1 MTEKA
6 GKRVTFGDQKVK
18 ADPAFLPPARLFPPD
33 GKPDRPTEVQVAET
47 YSLLTSR
54 ISQLGDKVEHILAVH
69 EKDFMSAFRAHMF
82 QVQKQL
88 VELKKRVDEG
98 EMRLRRDEHIVRLE
112 TALGR
117 LQEAALDLEKS
128 EKEARKEKEDWKGKA
143 EEALAEREFL
153 EKQVVVLMRQAT
165 VVKDS
170 GESSALPPL
179 RPSPPHSSRD
189 SPFPTAPFTPKS
201 DFGRWLDTLSKKHQ
215 IAHTDFLSTIETHF
229 LLIKSQFDS
238 SLAHLRN
245 TINDLKRSIRSLQ
258 TNTSTFATERSE
270 LESIFLDCVDEVKR
284 EIAIRRNL
292 SDARTV
298 SKFENRDK
306 GKVMEL
312 LFSNDK
318 LLGYLYEKM
327 FRSTGLSGRESMM
340 DRGEGESKSEQEL
353 LRELTAAPG
362 GELPQA
368 NRRSKS
374 SSSGKGK
381 RKDLVVLD
389 GKLMLAR

>member
-6 GKRVTFGDQKVK
+6 GKRVTFGDQQIKTD
-18 ADPAFLPPARLFPPD
+18 AALLPPRLFPPE
-33 GKPDRPTEVQVAET
+33 GKQDRPSEVQVAEN

-54 ISQLGDKVEHILAVH
+54 ISQLGDKVEHILSVH

-128 EKEARKEKEDWKGKA
+128 EKEARKEKQDWKEKA

-153 EKQVVVLMRQAT
+153 EKQVVVLMRQTT
-165 VVKDS
+165 VVKDT
-170 GESSALPPL
+170 GESPSLPPL

-189 SPFPTAPFTPKS
+189 SPFPSPFAPKS

-215 IAHTDFLSTIETHF
+215 ITHTDFLSTIETHF

-245 TINDLKRSIRSLQ
+245 TINDCKRSIRSLQ
-258 TNTSTFATERSE
+258 NNTSTFATERSE
-270 LESIFLDCVDEVKR
+270 LETIFLDCVEEVKR

-318 LLGYLYEKM
+318 LLGYLYERM

-340 DRGEGESKSEQEL
+340 DKAEGESKSEQEL
-353 LRELTAAPG
+353 LRELTAAPAK
-362 GELPQA
+362 EQA

>member
-1 MTEKA
+1 MTEKVA
-6 GKRVTFGDQKVK
+6 KRVTFGDQQGKTET
-18 ADPAFLPPARLFPPD
+18 PFLPPSHLFPHD
-33 GKPDRPTEVQVAET
+33 SKQDRPTEVQVAEN

-69 EKDFMSAFRAHMF
+69 EKDFMSAFRTHMF

-98 EMRLRRDEHIVRLE
+98 EMKLRRDEHIVRLE
-112 TALGR
+112 AALDR
-117 LQEAALDLEKS
+117 LQQAALDLERS
-128 EKEARKEKEDWKGKA
+128 EKEGRKEKEEWKSKA

-153 EKQVVVLMRQAT
+153 QKQVMMLMRQIT
-165 VVKDS
+165 VQPKEEVNS
-170 GESSALPPL
+170 LPPL
-179 RPSPPHSSRD
+179 KPSPPHSSRD
-189 SPFPTAPFTPKS
+189 SPFPSAPFQPRS
-201 DFGRWLDTLSKKHQ
+201 DFGRWLETLSKKHQ
-215 IAHTDFLSTIETHF
+215 VNQSDFLSTIESHI
-229 LLIKSQFDS
+229 LLIKSQYNS
-238 SLAHLRN
+238 SLAHLHN
-245 TINDLKRSIRSLQ
+245 TINDCKRSIRSLQ
-258 TNTSTFATERSE
+258 ANTSTFATERSE
-270 LESIFLDCVDEVKR
+270 LETLFLDCVEEVKR

-292 SDARTV
+292 SDAHTV

-318 LLGYLYEKM
+318 LLGYLYERM
-327 FRSTGLSGRESMM
+327 FRSTGLSGKDSVMEKEES
-340 DRGEGESKSEQEL
+340 RSEQEL
-353 LRELTAAPG
+353 LKELTAVQPG
-362 GELPQA
+362 EAQP

-374 SSSGKGK
+374 SSSGKGR